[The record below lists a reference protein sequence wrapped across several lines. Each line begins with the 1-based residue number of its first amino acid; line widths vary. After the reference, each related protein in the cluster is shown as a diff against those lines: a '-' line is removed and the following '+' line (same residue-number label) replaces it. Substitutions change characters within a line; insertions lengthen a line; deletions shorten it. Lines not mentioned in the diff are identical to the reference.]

1 MAEIGSLIGGKYE
14 ILTEVGR
21 GGMSVVYLAMDRN
34 LGTQWAVKEVQ
45 KQVKGR
51 NNEVFI
57 QSALA
62 EADMLKKLSHPSLP
76 RIVDII
82 DSPDTIC
89 IVMDFIP
96 GESMDMVLKRE
107 GAQPEEK
114 VIDWAKQLCEVLGYL
129 HNRVPPIIY
138 RDMKPNNIK
147 YADNRLRVFD
157 FGIAKVYKGLNA
169 KDTVR
174 LGTRGYAAPEAFLES
189 AHTDARSDIY
199 SLGVTLYHMV
209 TGKGPHEVV
218 IQQYPIRYWNP
229 NLSAGFEAIISKCID
244 PNPANRFQ
252 SCAELMSALEDPEA
266 WDPDNKKDL
275 RRKFRRFIAAAA
287 TAAVLFGCGALF
299 GRLEQNEAQANYEAA
314 VSAAEKETDHDT
326 KLALYQEALGY
337 VPEGFEAYNG
347 MISTFKQDD
356 GAFSVNEEVVLLEP
370 LKSNITALQQSTED
384 YIDLCFNVGKLYWF
398 YYDYGSSGNNE
409 ITRVKSAIPWFTD
422 VVDYCDTYG
431 VEHQHYAMS
440 GIFRDI
446 GIFNRDYSLN
456 IQEASGGGT
465 YIEYWNDLVQLRDYL
480 AANPNEEEIVLC
492 EGYRVITFS
501 IENYLTKFKS
511 DGVTKE
517 EISAMCDSLWNNV
530 SALVVTDDKTQEIK
544 DFILDRL
551 RSETGDIR
559 IKLDLSY
566 Q

>member
-45 KQVKGR
+45 KQVRGR

-62 EADMLKKLSHPSLP
+62 EADMLKKLSHPALP

-114 VIDWAKQLCEVLGYL
+114 VLDWAKQLCEVLGYL

-157 FGIAKVYKGLNA
+157 FGIAKEYKGLNA

-174 LGTRGYAAPEAFLES
+174 LGTRGYAAPEAFLEN

-199 SLGVTLYHMV
+199 SLGVTLYHML
-209 TGKGPHEVV
+209 TGKGPHEVIV
-218 IQQYPIRYWNP
+218 QQYPIRYWNP
-229 NLSAGFEAIISKCID
+229 TLSAGLEAIISKCVD
-244 PNPANRFQ
+244 PVPANRFQ

-275 RRKFRRFIAAAA
+275 RKKFRRFLCMAGVAA
-287 TAAVLFGCGALF
+287 LLLGGGALF
-299 GRLEQNEAQANYEAA
+299 GRLESNEAEANYLAA
-314 VSAAEKETDHDT
+314 MSAAAKETDHDT
-326 KLALYQEALGY
+326 KISYYQDAIGY
-337 VPEGFEAYNG
+337 MPGAFDAYEGMVSA
-347 MISTFKQDD
+347 FKEDD
-356 GAFSVNEEVVLLEP
+356 SAFSVNEESELLTP
-370 LKSNITALQQSTED
+370 LKKNIAQLQQYPEE
-384 YIDLCFNVGKLYWF
+384 YVELCFDIGKLYWF
-398 YYDYGSSGNNE
+398 YYDYGSAGNNE
-409 ITRVKSAIPWFTD
+409 ITRVKSAIPWFSD
-422 VVDYCDTYG
+422 VVEYCDNNEIEYN
-431 VEHQHYAMS
+431 HYSMAQ
-440 GIFRDI
+440 IFRDI
-446 GIFNRDYSLN
+446 GIFNRDYSMN
-456 IQEASGGGT
+456 IQEASGSGT
-465 YIEYWNDLVQLRDYL
+465 YIEYWDNLGQLKTYL
-480 AANPNEEEIVLC
+480 ESHPDEEELVAW
-492 EGYRVITFS
+492 EGYRVIVFS
-501 IENYLTKFKS
+501 IENYMTKFRS
-511 DGVTKE
+511 DGVSEGDMRT
-517 EISAMCDSLWNNV
+517 ICNQLGNDINSLE
-530 SALVVTDDKTQEIK
+530 ATDEKTQEIR
-544 DFILDRL
+544 DYIVGRL
-551 RSETGDIR
+551 TPDTGDIWV
-559 IKLDLSY
+559 KLGLTY
-566 Q
+566 